1 MFAAQNVG
9 LHHAQKTA
17 HNEILTITHEKNAH
31 ENSETNK
38 YETTNTIYFYYY

>member
-9 LHHAQKTA
+9 LNPAQKNRTQRNID
-17 HNEILTITHEKNAH
+17 HNPRKNAH